1 MRDVELFEAILGFTT
16 PSEVV
21 SVELNLKSQEVT
33 VKVDAGLV
41 RFSVRGFRRWSPATT
56 AGGIWIPA
64 DS

>member
-1 MRDVELFEAILGFTT
+1 MRDVELFAAILGLTT

-41 RFSVRGFRRWSPATT
+41 RFPVRGFQTMLPGYDRRRHLDTC
-56 AGGIWIPA
+56 
-64 DS
+64 